1 MLSILI
7 CIVAFIGTFML
18 TRRSL
23 VWGMAAC
30 VGFGYVFGVLRAHIL
45 DTFSF
50 LMWDASVLGLYAG
63 YFSVQRRPEEIARPA
78 SLRLWVAVLIL
89 WPVLHPIAPVQLPL
103 VTLFCLRG
111 NTLLF
116 PLLLVGSRL

>member
-7 CIVAFIGTFML
+7 CIVAFIGTFVL

-30 VGFGYVFGVLRAHIL
+30 VGFGYVFGVLRANIL

-63 YFSVQRRPEEIARPA
+63 YFSVQRTPEEIARTA
-78 SLRLWVAVLIL
+78 SLRLRVGVLIL
-89 WPVLHPIAPVQLPL
+89 
-103 VTLFCLRG
+103 C
-111 NTLLF
+111 
-116 PLLLVGSRL
+116 LVGLSLVRFLFSLIHFVCFRGST